1 MNMHV
6 PALKRSL
13 QDVVAE
19 YDLKRAGIDEAMAAH
34 KRACNDLKSSAA
46 VGGTFGAYVLHSLAD
61 NVHRSDME
69 KALLKSAWLHVYEGL
84 SINVVASAR
93 DRKLFEQ
100 SMEKP
105 APFTLENIGATF
117 GRYILDP
124 RGNILRGLAETFC
137 SLDQSYKS
145 HEKMKIGVAGL
156 PKRIVLSNVGSYG
169 SRGREEL
176 KDVLN
181 ALASYRGEPLIENVD
196 LRPIDDLHS
205 SIRATSGQVV
215 IPDKL
220 DEDGKVIR
228 RGGLTIKKFLN
239 GNAHLMF
246 NQAALRDINKAL
258 SDYYGEVLPDCP
270 EERPAKQASTEV
282 SKDLQFYPT
291 PSSVVALTL
300 RKIAH
305 KFGDDFLKGKKLL
318 EPSCGDGRFMVAAHA
333 KGASPFGFE
342 VDINRTLEC
351 RKRGLRVLCANF
363 LETEPCGTY
372 DVALMNPP
380 FYGKHYAKHV
390 RHAYKFLKPGGR
402 LIAILPAT
410 ARDHGLLD
418 DVGVRSRYMDAPWD
432 DLPVGSFSESGT
444 NINTVLF
451 IVTKE
456 S

>member
-19 YDLKRAGIDEAMAAH
+19 YDLKRGSIDGAMAAH
-34 KRACNDLKSSAA
+34 KQACNDLKSSAA
-46 VGGTFGAYVLHSLAD
+46 VGNTFGDYVLHSLAES
-61 NVHRSDME
+61 VHRGNME
-69 KALLKSAWLHVYEGL
+69 KALLKSAWKHVYEGL
-84 SINVVASAR
+84 NIEVVASAR
-93 DRKLFEQ
+93 DRKLFLQ

-137 SLDQSYKS
+137 SLDQAYKS

-196 LRPIDDLHS
+196 LKPIDDLHS

-220 DEDGKVIR
+220 DDEGRVVR

-258 SDYYGEVLPDCP
+258 SEYYGDVLPDCP

-291 PSSVVALTL
+291 PHGAVEWVLK
-300 RKIAH
+300 RIEH
-305 KFGDDFLKGKKLL
+305 KFGESFLTGKKVL
-318 EPSCGDGRFMVAAHA
+318 EPSCGDGRFMVKLHA
-333 KGASPFGFE
+333 KGAGLFGFE

-351 RKRGLRVLCANF
+351 RNRGLRVLCANF

-372 DVALMNPP
+372 DVVVMNPP

-402 LIAILPAT
+402 LIAILPAS

-418 DVGVRSRYMDAPWD
+418 DLGVRSRYMDAPWD

-451 IVTKE
+451 TITKE